1 MPARKVARLAAF
13 MRAEV
18 GVEPARRARA
28 RHADR
33 GRIAL
38 VRRSWRA
45 IVYGLAALILALI
58 ALGLAYAGSAARV
71 ADGVQLAGVD
81 VGGMTAAEAERAL
94 EQRAGGLGMSPVV
107 FTANGHRWA
116 IQPAKLDVRIDWG
129 EAAGRAVAAG
139 DGPIVLRG
147 LKRLKIR
154 LFGADVEPRP
164 DYYEPA
170 LRFQV
175 AKMADEI
182 DVPSRDAA
190 IVLRSNRPVVVPAE
204 EGRILDRGKAE
215 QMVLGA
221 LAGFERHPVVLPI
234 RREEPEVV
242 AAELAPALA
251 QTRTALSAPV
261 LIVHRNASWRVTPR
275 DLAGLLVLPA
285 KGETKLRVGGAAAT
299 RYLENLSRGVAER
312 PRSADFAVTTS
323 GRVRVVPAQDGR
335 DLDVPATAKALLA
348 AALSDTSRRAKLVIT
363 PVEPRL
369 TTDEAKGLGIKRL
382 LASYS
387 TLYSGSYDRIRNLQI
402 AVRALDGT
410 LVAPGATFSFNRAVG
425 PRTKERGYR
434 PAPVIVEGEY
444 EDGIGGGVSQVATT
458 MFNTA
463 WEAGLKITGR
473 TAHALYISR
482 YPLGRDAT
490 VVYPD
495 IDVKFRNDTRRHI
508 YVQATYGETGIA
520 IALLGAGRERRVVS
534 RAGELRNVAPPKT
547 KLVPDPNLFEGE
559 KVVEDAGEPARAVTV
574 FRTVY
579 IGDEVLYDE
588 QWSTYYRSEQKIVRV
603 GTQPKPAEEEPPA
616 TTTATT
622 TGATTTGPAPT
633 TTAPTG

>member
-1 MPARKVARLAAF
+1 

-33 GRIAL
+33 GRFAL
-38 VRRSWRA
+38 VRWPWRA
-45 IVYGLAALILALI
+45 VLYSLAALVLALI
-58 ALGLAYAGSAARV
+58 ALGLVYSGSATQI
-71 ADGVQLAGVD
+71 ADGVRLAGVD

-94 EQRAGGLGMSPVV
+94 EQRASGLGTSPVV
-107 FTANGHRWA
+107 FTADGHRWA
-116 IQPAKLDVRIDWG
+116 IQPAKLEVRIDWG
-129 EAAGRAVAAG
+129 EAARRAVAAG
-139 DGPIVLRG
+139 DGPIGVRG
-147 LKRLKIR
+147 LERLKIR
-154 LFGADVEPRP
+154 LFGTDVEPRP

-175 AKMADEI
+175 SQMAEEV
-182 DVPSRDAA
+182 DVPPRDAA
-190 IVLRSNRPVVVPAE
+190 IALRSNGPVVVPAE
-204 EGRILDRGKAE
+204 DGLILDRGEAE
-215 QMVLGA
+215 QVVLDA
-221 LAGFERHPVVLPI
+221 LAGFERRPVVLPI

-242 AAELAPALA
+242 ASELAPALA

-261 LIVHRNASWRVTPR
+261 LIVHGSASWRVTPR

-285 KGETKLRVGGAAAT
+285 KGETKLRVGGPAAT

-348 AALSDTSRRAKLVIT
+348 AALSETNRRAKLVIT
-363 PVEPRL
+363 PIEPRL
-369 TTDEAKGLGIKRL
+369 TTEEAKGLGIRRQ
-382 LASYS
+382 LASYT
-387 TLYSGSYDRIRNLQI
+387 TLYSGTNDRIRNLQLAI
-402 AVRALDGT
+402 QALDGT
-410 LVAPGATFSFNRAVG
+410 LVPPGGTFSFNRAVG

-434 PAPVIVEGEY
+434 PAPVIVNGEY
-444 EDGIGGGVSQVATT
+444 EDGIGGGVSQVGTT
-458 MFNTA
+458 MFNAA
-463 WEAGLKITGR
+463 WEAGLKITER

-495 IDVKFRNDTRRHI
+495 IDVRFRNDTPRHI
-508 YVQATYGETGIA
+508 YVQAAYGETGIA
-520 IALLGAGRERRVVS
+520 ISLLGAGRERRVVS
-534 RAGELRNVAPPKT
+534 RPGELRDVAPPKT

-559 KVVEDAGEPARAVTV
+559 KVVEDAGEPARAITVT
-574 FRTVY
+574 RTVY
-579 IGDEVLYDE
+579 VGDEVLYDE
-588 QWSTYYRSEQKIVRV
+588 QWSTYYRSEPKIVRV
-603 GTQPKPAEEEPPA
+603 GTQPKPAEEEP
-616 TTTATT
+616 TTTTTPTT

-633 TTAPTG
+633 TTAPG